1 MFPILSFSQK
11 EMDYSN
17 VVNDY
22 FIRCYNDPQLK
33 EDGNYLIAPGDKY
46 PVPKNP
52 ILYISYLKGRNEN
65 RDQAINSYF
74 KKQLNKTDW
83 NPAGVF
89 NKLVNSGR
97 FDTSYIVIKNKN
109 ANCIGGLLLYAVY
122 FVELKKISRIYLSIT
137 KFNSK
142 HPSTQADFIIEYAYI
157 NGRWKYVSE
166 KMLSIT

>member
-1 MFPILSFSQK
+1 MKYLFLIIVMFPILSFSQK

-22 FIRCYNDPQLK
+22 FNRCFNDPQLK

-83 NPAGVF
+83 NPAVF
-89 NKLVNSGR
+89 L
-97 FDTSYIVIKNKN
+97 
-109 ANCIGGLLLYAVY
+109 
-122 FVELKKISRIYLSIT
+122 
-137 KFNSK
+137 
-142 HPSTQADFIIEYAYI
+142 I
-157 NGRWKYVSE
+157 NWLIRE
-166 KMLSIT
+166 DLTHLT